1 MMSQQIK
8 HKLFYVLVATLVFI
22 GCQSEVE
29 NPFLK
34 GPYVQTLKQTEM
46 TIVWEGDTTFAGK
59 VYYGIGDKLDLVAE
73 ASAQLKVQK
82 VVFLFWNFFSCGSFS
97 NIQLGNSFN

>member
-34 GPYVQTLKQTEM
+34 GPYVQTLKQTEPSGS
-46 TIVWEGDTTFAGK
+46 TGVVPSIRFTP
-59 VYYGIGDKLDLVAE
+59 
-73 ASAQLKVQK
+73 SACVTEIDGPE
-82 VVFLFWNFFSCGSFS
+82 C
-97 NIQLGNSFN
+97 